1 MSAASELHRVVPKSL
16 VAARTTNPIRRIVDQ
31 LKVKPN
37 PNLETIPLS
46 IGDPTVYGNFRA
58 PQHVIDNVLRDNLR
72 SFAYNGYP
80 HSCGYAAARQAV
92 ADENFVH
99 PNHPPP
105 TTDDVVMTCGASQ
118 AIDMAIAALA
128 NPNGEDTILLPQPA
142 FPLYNTL
149 CSSRGINVDF
159 YKLRSDRKFEVDIT
173 SLQHCLEANGSKA
186 RGVLLNN
193 PSNPCGSNWTREH
206 IQDIVALCE
215 EYGDIPI
222 IADEIYHDMVIS
234 GMLSSPLFSV
244 PFQSF
249 DGLPVT
255 PFASVSDTVPILSI
269 GGIAKRTA
277 HLTLLCRFMVPG
289 WRVGWICLHDRGEV
303 LGDIRQGLHD
313 LSTLTL
319 GPASLL
325 QSAVPSL
332 LKETPASYHNN
343 NKKMLLENSRMIM
356 DTLMDVPGLNIVEP
370 QAAMYVMVGIDTGI
384 IDVEDD
390 INFSRWVCAVDKF
403 STVQSE

>member
-1 MSAASELHRVVPKSL
+1 MSAASELHRVIPKSL

-92 ADENFVH
+92 ADENSVH

-159 YKLRSDRKFEVDIT
+159 YELRSDRKFEVDIT

-186 RGVLLNN
+186 KGVLLNN

-206 IQDIVALCE
+206 MQDIVALCE

-222 IADEIYHDMVIS
+222 IADEIYHDMV
-234 GMLSSPLFSV
+234 
-244 PFQSF
+244 SF

-269 GGIAKRTA
+269 GGIAKR
-277 HLTLLCRFMVPG
+277 FMVPG
-289 WRVGWICLHDRGEV
+289 WRVGWVCLHDRGEV
-303 LGDIRQGLHD
+303 LADIRQGLHD

-332 LKETPASYHNN
+332 LKETPATYHNN

-370 QAAMYVMVGIDTGI
+370 QVDSPASHVSQNEPSSGGYVRNGRDRYWY
-384 IDVEDD
+384 
-390 INFSRWVCAVDKF
+390 N
-403 STVQSE
+403 